1 MRELKWNQFEFVEC
15 LGTVPIFDEFFNSFT
30 FSNVFDG
37 LALQLTVWPEERTV
51 AISIATVTEEQ
62 PVLSLNFVVLDQIT
76 FIKEKEFMSLKF
88 RDSVL
93 VSTRFWQNEKDE
105 IEEYLNLETT
115 MKADFEL
122 STFPRLALK
131 VL

>member
-1 MRELKWNQFEFVEC
+1 MRELKWNKFEFVEC
-15 LGTVPIFDEFFNSFT
+15 LGAVPVYDEFFDSFT
-30 FSNVFDG
+30 FSNVLDD
-37 LALQLTVWPEERTV
+37 LTVALTVWPWESTI
-51 AISIATVTEEQ
+51 AISIANDTDAE
-62 PVLSLNFVVLDQIT
+62 PFLSLNFVVRDQIT
-76 FIKEKEFMSLKF
+76 FIKEKEFMSLQF

-105 IEEYLNLETT
+105 IEEYLNLEAT

-122 STFPRLALK
+122 STFPRLAFR